1 MFRIVF
7 LLSLYSSVSPLFA
20 FEYQGNLV
28 DGERYGLWITTNKG
42 SVLSRCHY
50 KEGLLDGSCIKYDS
64 SGLPTTI
71 GVYLNGQQHGNWQ
84 YFEKGILKSD
94 GPYSAD
100 EKHGIWSFYD
110 QSGHLEFRREF
121 RQGVELGL
129 VEKYY
134 LNGQIQYSH
143 PTYNGLPLGVW
154 VDFYESGQVKR
165 LGYYDRY
172 KKTGVW
178 SYYYANGQLHM
189 RGAYDGREKVG
200 EWQYYEPDGTPSRM
214 PTKNADEDI

>member
-1 MFRIVF
+1 MLRIFF
-7 LLSLYSSVSPLFA
+7 LISVYFCIGPLFA

-28 DGERYGLWITTNKG
+28 DGERDGLWITKNKE

-50 KEGLLDGSCIKYDS
+50 KEGLLDGNCTKYDS
-64 SGLPTTI
+64 SGLPTSV
-71 GVYLNGQQHGNWQ
+71 GVFLKGQQHGNWQ
-84 YFEKGILKSD
+84 YFEKGILKSE

-100 EKHGIWSFYD
+100 EKQGIWSFYN
-110 QSGHLEFRREF
+110 QNGKLEFRREF
-121 RQGVELGL
+121 RNGAEVGL

-134 LNGQIQYSH
+134 FNGQIEYSH
-143 PTYNGLPLGVW
+143 PTYDGLPLGVW

-172 KKTGVW
+172 KRTGIW